1 MSGEGKRPFVPPVT
15 IKDDLDKPNASN
27 SPKKEEWHKSIV
39 PSLIIYTAALIFF
52 VILTIV
58 WIATHSGGL
67 MTQLE
72 LTNSYL
78 VTALLLVIDG
88 ILIYGLF
95 HGMEFMKNKSRRE
108 TLVNLSEHQATTE
121 YFTQQMAH
129 IMSMQARFM
138 DVMEERAKKSIYQG
152 VLSVA
157 DSHDNEHTETD
168 AHDESIHVGPTKDDK
183 ETGFG
188 LEKEL

>member
-1 MSGEGKRPFVPPVT
+1 M
-15 IKDDLDKPNASN
+15 
-27 SPKKEEWHKSIV
+27 
-39 PSLIIYTAALIFF
+39 
-52 VILTIV
+52 
-58 WIATHSGGL
+58 

-108 TLVNLSEHQATTE
+108 TLVNLSEHQATIEHFTE
-121 YFTQQMAH
+121 QITH

-138 DVMEERAKKSIYQG
+138 DVIEERAKKSYYQG

-157 DSHDNEHTETD
+157 DSHDNAETETD
-168 AHDESIHVGPTKDDK
+168 ARTYHAPPDETPK
-183 ETGFG
+183 EPEFG